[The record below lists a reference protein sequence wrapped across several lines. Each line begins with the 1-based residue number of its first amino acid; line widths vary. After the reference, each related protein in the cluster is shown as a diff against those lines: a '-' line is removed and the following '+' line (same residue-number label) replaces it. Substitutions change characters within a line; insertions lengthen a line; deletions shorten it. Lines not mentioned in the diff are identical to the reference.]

1 MSKSEKFFRAMAWLC
16 FGVIVGIFLA
26 PVKHGV
32 HISICSNNKNSTFGD
47 DGADTYDAYDDDE
60 GAGSSEPGESAS
72 GRQQDGKK
80 LCDG

>member
-16 FGVIVGIFLA
+16 FGVIIGIFLA

-47 DGADTYDAYDDDE
+47 NSADTYDAYDDEDNMDDE
-60 GAGSSEPGESAS
+60 DEQEEIVL
-72 GRQQDGKK
+72 R
-80 LCDG
+80 